1 MMTWYDLEVVARE
14 RQRDL
19 WQEAALQ
26 RAMAQLSALSP
37 RERAAAMLI
46 ALALRIAPT
55 AREADA
61 PDVATGAAR
70 A

>member
-46 ALALRIAPT
+46 ALALRIAPA